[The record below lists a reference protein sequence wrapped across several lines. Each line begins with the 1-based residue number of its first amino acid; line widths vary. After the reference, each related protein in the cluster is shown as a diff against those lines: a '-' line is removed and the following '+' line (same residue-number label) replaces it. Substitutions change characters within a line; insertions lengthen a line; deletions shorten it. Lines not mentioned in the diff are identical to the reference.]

1 MALFRWGK
9 SRQSEKGRGALSLVQ
24 ARLERGEVLLG
35 DLHELKSSLADARYE
50 NDFTNAMATFLRN
63 EFEVVAA
70 HLEEVKAGYAETQMR
85 LLYRDTNA
93 KGLSKKDAHA
103 LADKQAA
110 VRQILTRF
118 DEVIKSLQLKAAK
131 EAARESAVPAGD
143 RNTIAGRLP
152 QDFVQTFEN
161 ATNAVSRAEVV
172 DRHFCSVPV
181 RTTGDVK
188 PATVYALRR
197 GESLTLLV
205 TGDRFPTSTVI
216 PLHDPIS
223 GKPLKP
229 LTLHDFLAL
238 GKNEELVQL
247 QPRQRN
253 ADAGSADAS
262 ATESGSAFR
271 FTSLDLTDFN
281 QLLLAADQSGLIS
294 SVPLSNARDQYF
306 RQQKYQHAFGTIE
319 RAYQEFINKAG
330 QRLARLREEE
340 KSYRQGRLKMSPR
353 EWQEKQ
359 RQNIA
364 QTQRVERARKHF
376 KLVMDGLRILHLQQQ
391 QEKGRSQ
398 AGQ

>member
-9 SRQSEKGRGALSLVQ
+9 SGPSERGRRALSLVQ

-35 DLHELKSSLADARYE
+35 DLHELKSSLGDARYE

-85 LLYRDTNA
+85 LLHRDTNA
-93 KGLSKKDAHA
+93 KGLSKKDART
-103 LADKQAA
+103 LAGKQAA
-110 VRQILTRF
+110 ARQVLTRF
-118 DEVIKSLQLKAAK
+118 DELIKSLQLKAAK
-131 EAARESAVPAGD
+131 QAAREAAIPIGE
-143 RNTIAGRLP
+143 RNPGRLP
-152 QDFVQTFEN
+152 QGFAQTFQN
-161 ATNAVSRAEVV
+161 APNAAARAEIA
-172 DRHFCSVPV
+172 DHHFSSLPV

-188 PATVYALRR
+188 PATLYALRS

-205 TGDRFPTSTVI
+205 TGDRFPTSNVI
-216 PLHDPIS
+216 PIHDTIS

-229 LTLHDFLAL
+229 LTLHEFLAL
-238 GKNEELVQL
+238 GKNQELVQL
-247 QPRQRN
+247 QPRQRS
-253 ADAGSADAS
+253 ADSEPEDAS
-262 ATESGSAFR
+262 ATDTGSTFR

-281 QLLLAADQSGLIS
+281 QLVLAADQSGLIS

-306 RQQKYQHAFGTIE
+306 RQKKYQHAFGTIE
-319 RAYQEFINKAG
+319 RAYQEFINKAA

-340 KSYRQGRLKMSPR
+340 KSYRQGRLKISPR
-353 EWQEKQ
+353 QWQERQ

-376 KLVMDGLRILHLQQQ
+376 KLVLDGLRILHLQQQ
-391 QEKGRSQ
+391 QQKGTNQ
-398 AGQ
+398 GKP